1 MASKNL
7 IDIALRLS
15 KQLGA
20 NHNKFMGT
28 KTNITF
34 LGKGPK
40 DDLLFQQDL
49 NVESLGLLPLSKILP
64 QIESSMGY
72 LTGGKLNDIQ
82 ATKLISNLEKIKE
95 FNFPTVK
102 ANITDLA
109 SGTGNLTPGGL
120 EYLRLTGI
128 RGKKQP

>member
-7 IDIALRLS
+7 IDIALKLS
-15 KQLGA
+15 QQLGA
-20 NHNKFMGT
+20 NTNKFLGSR
-28 KTNITF
+28 TNISF

-82 ATKLISNLEKIKE
+82 ATKLISNLEKI
-95 FNFPTVK
+95 
-102 ANITDLA
+102 
-109 SGTGNLTPGGL
+109 
-120 EYLRLTGI
+120 
-128 RGKKQP
+128 